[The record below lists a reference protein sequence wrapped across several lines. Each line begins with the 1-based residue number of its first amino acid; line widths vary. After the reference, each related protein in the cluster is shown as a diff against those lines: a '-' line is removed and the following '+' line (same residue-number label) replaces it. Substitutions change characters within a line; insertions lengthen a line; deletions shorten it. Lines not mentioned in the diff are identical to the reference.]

1 MLDKLKDIK
10 GKIEIFLTEKNQM
23 ETIEL
28 KITITEVKNLLDW
41 INRKLNTAEQKI
53 NELKGH

>member
-10 GKIEIFLTEKNQM
+10 GKIEIFLTGKNQM

-28 KITITEVKNLLDW
+28 KITITEMKNLLDW
-41 INRKLNTAEQKI
+41 INRRLNTAE
-53 NELKGH
+53 

>member
-10 GKIEIFLTEKNQM
+10 GKIEIFLTGKNQM

-28 KITITEVKNLLDW
+28 KITITEMKNLLDW
-41 INRKLNTAEQKI
+41 INRRLNTAEQKI
-53 NELKGH
+53 NELKAH

>member
-10 GKIEIFLTEKNQM
+10 GKIEIFLTGKNQM

-28 KITITEVKNLLDW
+28 KITITEMKNLLDW
-41 INRKLNTAEQKI
+41 INRRLNTAEQKI

>member
-28 KITITEVKNLLDW
+28 KITITEMKNLLDW
-41 INRKLNTAEQKI
+41 INRRLNTAEQKI

>member
-28 KITITEVKNLLDW
+28 KITITEMKNLLDW
-41 INRKLNTAEQKI
+41 INRRLNTAE
-53 NELKGH
+53 

>member
-1 MLDKLKDIK
+1 MLDKLKYIK

-28 KITITEVKNLLDW
+28 KITITEMKNLLDW
-41 INRKLNTAEQKI
+41 INRRLNTAE
-53 NELKGH
+53 

>member
-41 INRKLNTAEQKI
+41 INRRLNTAEQKI